1 MKRIFIILLVLIA
14 LPLVIPAPGQAIPAF
29 ARKYGFNCMMCHTAY
44 PKLNDWGQRYRDNGY
59 QLPGQTGKEKTAFD
73 SHTPIAL
80 RTTTGFN
87 GYNASPVTAG
97 SFDLMGLDL
106 LAAGVMHKNVSV
118 LLIYTPRIDEPSADA
133 TGTEPLQL
141 GTLESANIV
150 FSIIIPNALNVRIGR
165 FEPAY
170 HLFSSKRSFYLNEPY
185 EVYEYKSNSNF
196 AFGDNQA
203 GIEATGHF
211 KMGFKYGLGIVN
223 GTGATAENNKF
234 KDVYLALTQTFGPG
248 DGQSAGQRVG
258 VFAYYGNQQPYALAV
273 WDTSVAGIEP
283 DTITSFTWY
292 DKAKPLY
299 RYGAS
304 GSLNW
309 KTLNLTALYM
319 RGLDDKAWNFLEK
332 SEKDYEFQGGFVEL
346 DYGGLWN
353 NRLIASVLY
362 NWVAPPCYDATKMPD
377 GYSTLNKINA
387 YSTLVRYYLGD
398 WNAVNVALHAEYTY
412 RTHEQK
418 SNKGTVPFKENYY
431 SMLVDF
437 GF

>member
-1 MKRIFIILLVLIA
+1 MKKIFTLLLVLVA

-59 QLPGQTGKEKTAFD
+59 QLPGQTGKEKTMFD

-80 RTTTGFN
+80 RTSVGFN
-87 GYNASPVTAG
+87 GYNASPLTTG

-133 TGTEPLQL
+133 AGAEPLQL
-141 GTLESANIV
+141 GALESANIA
-150 FSIIIPNALNVRIGR
+150 FSNIIRNALNVRVGR

-170 HLFSSKRSFYLNEPY
+170 HLFSSKRSFYLNAPY
-185 EVYEYKSNSNF
+185 EIYEYRPNGTF
-196 AFGDNQA
+196 AFGDNQT

-211 KMGFKYGLGIVN
+211 RMGFKYALGIVN
-223 GTGATAENNKF
+223 GTGATAENDKS
-234 KDVYLALTQTFGPG
+234 KDVYLALSQTIGPG

-258 VFAYYGNQQPYALAV
+258 AFAYYGNQPYAIPV
-273 WDTSVAGIEP
+273 WNATA
-283 DTITSFTWY
+283 DTIMRLAWS
-292 DKAKPLY
+292 DRSKPLY

-304 GSLNW
+304 GSFNW
-309 KTLNLTALYM
+309 KTLNLTAMYM
-319 RGLDDKAWNFLEK
+319 RGLDDKAGNFLEK
-332 SEKDYEFQGGFVEL
+332 SAKDCEFQGAFVEL

-362 NWVAPPCYDATKMPD
+362 NWVEPPSYGAKMIPD
-377 GYSTLNKINA
+377 GYSVPGMINA

-412 RTHEQK
+412 RTHEHK
-418 SNKGTVPFKENYY
+418 SNKELALFKESYY

>member
-1 MKRIFIILLVLIA
+1 MKVKKIFIMLLVLVA

-59 QLPGQTGKEKTAFD
+59 QLPGQAGKEKTMFD
-73 SHTPIAL
+73 SNTPLAL

-87 GYNASPVTAG
+87 GYNASPVTTG
-97 SFDLMGLDL
+97 SFDLLGLDL

-118 LLIYTPRIDEPSADA
+118 LLIYTPRIDEPSADT
-133 TGTEPLQL
+133 TGAAPAQL
-141 GTLESANIV
+141 GALESANIV
-150 FSIIIPNALNVRIGR
+150 FSNIIPNALNVRVGR

-185 EVYEYKSNSNF
+185 EIYEFKSNNSY
-196 AFGDNQA
+196 AFGDNQT

-234 KDVYLALTQTFGPG
+234 KDLYLALSQTFGPG

-258 VFAYYGNQQPYALAV
+258 VFAYYGKQPYMLAA
-273 WDTSVAGIEP
+273 WDTTAAGADTIAGFAWSEP
-283 DTITSFTWY
+283 D
-292 DKAKPLY
+292 KPYY

-304 GSLNW
+304 GSLTW
-309 KTLNLTALYM
+309 KSLNLTALYL
-319 RGLDDKAWNFLEK
+319 RGLDDKAWDFLGK
-332 SEKDYEFQGGFVEL
+332 SEDSYEFQGGFVEL

-353 NRLIASVLY
+353 NRLIASALY
-362 NWVAPPCYDATKMPD
+362 NWVAPPSYAAARIPNGCSAP
-377 GYSTLNKINA
+377 GKINA
-387 YSTLVRYYLGD
+387 YSALARYYLGD

-412 RTHEQK
+412 RTHEQQ
-418 SNKGTVPFKENYY
+418 SNKGIELFKENFY

>member
-1 MKRIFIILLVLIA
+1 MNVKKIFIILLVLIA
-14 LPLVIPAPGQAIPAF
+14 LPLVVPAPGQAIPAF
-29 ARKYGFNCMMCHTAY
+29 ARKYGFNCQMCHTAY

-59 QLPGQTGKEKTAFD
+59 QLPGQTGKEKTMFD
-73 SHTPIAL
+73 SNTPIAL
-80 RTTTGFN
+80 RTSVGFN
-87 GYNASPVTAG
+87 GYNANPVTTG

-133 TGTEPLQL
+133 AGAEPLQL
-141 GTLESANIV
+141 GALESANIV
-150 FSIIIPNALNVRIGR
+150 FSNIIQNALNVRIGR

-185 EVYEYKSNSNF
+185 EIYDFKSNGSF
-196 AFGDNQA
+196 GFGDNQT

-211 KMGFKYGLGIVN
+211 RMGFKYGLGVVN
-223 GTGATAENNKF
+223 GTGATAENNKS
-234 KDVYLALTQTFGPG
+234 KDVYLALSQTFGPG

-258 VFAYYGNQQPYALAV
+258 AFVYYGNQPYTIAA
-273 WDTSVAGIEP
+273 WDTFVA
-283 DTITSFTWY
+283 DTIKGFTRS

-299 RYGAS
+299 RYGVS

-309 KTLNLTALYM
+309 KTLNLTAMYV
-319 RGLDDKAWNFLEK
+319 RGLDDKAGNFLDRAK
-332 SEKDYEFQGGFVEL
+332 TDYEFQGGLVEL

-353 NRLIASVLY
+353 NRLIASALY
-362 NWVAPPCYDATKMPD
+362 NWVAPQSYDAAKIPVA
-377 GYSTLNKINA
+377 YSTLDKINA
-387 YSTLVRYYLGD
+387 YSALLRYYLGD
-398 WNAVNVALHAEYTY
+398 WSAVNVALHAEYTY
-412 RTHEQK
+412 RTYDMK
-418 SNKGTVPFKENYY
+418 SKKETTSFNEHYY